1 MRTQRVDLNVVIND
15 RQSDLMI
22 EADAILA
29 QVDIEDTRRGAFTA
43 TRAHRRVHFHRCA
56 QNLPV
61 ISSCNI

>member
-1 MRTQRVDLNVVIND
+1 
-15 RQSDLMI
+15 
-22 EADAILA
+22 LA